1 MTRRIPP
8 PPRGYTPGAVRRSSA
23 TGSAS
28 DPRRSPHSRKRPA
41 TIAALPAII
50 LGAFAV
56 VAAGLFIGVMAVYA
70 SYASGLPDVSSIENF
85 QLSEGSHVV
94 SADGVELASF
104 AAEQRKVIPFDQI
117 PKVMVD
123 AQVAAEDKTFWSNP
137 CVDIGGIVRAL
148 VQNLT
153 AGRQVSGA
161 STICQQLIRM
171 RLFDASL
178 LADPGRQVERKL
190 KEAILALRL
199 GEHYPGTE
207 GKQKILEMYVNQV
220 YYGNNAYGIW
230 AAAHAYFG
238 KDITKAD
245 AANKLKVGE
254 AALLATLVRAPSTL
268 DPTKVAVAEK
278 LASGK
283 TALVV
288 PVDSAPIRFQR
299 ITIENMAA
307 QGLITAAQAR
317 DAEAEP
323 IVLAPT
329 ASTNYKAP
337 HFVYAVR
344 SAAGELLGGEDL
356 LDREGLT
363 ITTTLDFLGYQA
375 YAEKWAA
382 VGYDLNRMTDAQLTA
397 KYGKAALT
405 WIKSLQHRNIN
416 NDALVTIDYR
426 TGAVLAYVGSANYY
440 GEASKAFQPN
450 YDVAGQAYRQA
461 GSAFKP
467 ITYATAFERGAVTPA
482 TMFMDVKGEIINGY
496 SVPDADGRE
505 RGPVRL
511 RDALKYSLNIPAV
524 KTEATVGIAN
534 VVAMAERMGLHW
546 DPQQANEV
554 AVPSLTLGTIGTHML
569 DLAGAYGTL
578 ANGGVRATPYLIEK
592 ITDRNG
598 KVVYD
603 HASDAPK
610 PERVISAQSA
620 YLVTDILADNTDPSA
635 NPWWGPRFQLP
646 AVSGKRRPATLKT
659 GTTNDFRDLQAF
671 GFLAP
676 SDDPADPKGAIV
688 TGVWV
693 GNSDFSAIKSV
704 FAADGPTFIWHDYM
718 AEVAKHNSLPYR
730 EFARPDGIVE
740 KQIDALSGQLPGDHT
755 VHTMTEVFLASD
767 VPTERDTTHQE
778 LGDCGQGASQAP
790 SASAGPSGSPAPS
803 GQPASGGKVYLDLST
818 WESVHPD
825 WVTADTAWIN
835 RWRGRE
841 GSLPRFPLPALDA
854 PLAATTKCTPAPSA
868 SPTPSP
874 SATPL
879 ATPSPSPS
887 PSHGPPTPTPGPT
900 PTPQPSPSA
909 SAPAAGASGAPP

>member
-1 MTRRIPP
+1 MTRRTPP
-8 PPRGYTPGAVRRSSA
+8 PPRGYTPGAVRRSPPK
-23 TGSAS
+23 GGVN
-28 DPRRSPHSRKRPA
+28 DPRVPGRAGRRPPP
-41 TIAALPAII
+41 IAALPAII

-70 SYASGLPDVSSIENF
+70 SYTSGLPDVSSIENF
-85 QLSEGSHVV
+85 QLSEGSHVL

-104 AAEQRKVIPFDQI
+104 AAEQRKSIPFAQI

-123 AQVAAEDKTFWSNP
+123 AQVAAEDQTFWTNP
-137 CVDIGGIVRAL
+137 CVDLRGIVRAML
-148 VQNLT
+148 QNLS
-153 AGRQVSGA
+153 AGHAVSGA
-161 STICQQLIRM
+161 STICQQLVRM

-178 LADPGRQVERKL
+178 LADPHRQVERKL

-199 GEHYPGTE
+199 GDHYPGIA

-220 YYGNNAYGIW
+220 YYGDNAYGIW

-238 KDITKAD
+238 KDITKTD
-245 AANKLKVGE
+245 AANKLSIGE

-268 DPTKVAVAEK
+268 DPTKVAVVQK
-278 LASGK
+278 LANGK

-288 PVDSAPIRFQR
+288 PADSEPIRFQR
-299 ITIENMAA
+299 ITIDNMAA
-307 QGLITAAQAR
+307 QAFITSAQAQ
-317 DAEAEP
+317 AAKAEP
-323 IVLAPT
+323 IVLAAT
-329 ASTNYKAP
+329 ATTNYKAP

-344 SAAGELLGGEDL
+344 RAAADLLGGEDL

-363 ITTTLDFLGYQA
+363 IITTLDYLGYQA

-382 VGYDLNRMTDAQLTA
+382 VAYDLNRMTDAELTA
-397 KYGKAALT
+397 KYGTAAVR

-416 NDALVTIDYR
+416 NDALVTINYR

-440 GEASKAFQPN
+440 GVASKAFQPN
-450 YDVAGQAYRQA
+450 YDVVGQAYRQA

-467 ITYATAFERGAVTPA
+467 ITYATAFERAAVTPA
-482 TMFMDVKGEIINGY
+482 TMFMDVKGTIINGY
-496 SVPDADGRE
+496 SVPDADGQE

-511 RDALKYSLNIPAV
+511 RDGLKYSLNIPAV
-524 KTEATVGIAN
+524 KTEATVGIEN

-546 DPQQANEV
+546 DPQQANDV

-578 ANGGVRATPYLIEK
+578 ANGGVLATPYLIEK

-610 PERVISAQSA
+610 PERIISAQAA
-620 YLVTDILADNTDPSA
+620 YLVTDILADNTDPAA

-646 AVSGKRRPATLKT
+646 AVGGKRRPATLKT

-671 GFLAP
+671 GYLAP
-676 SDDPADPKGAIV
+676 SNDPADSKGAIV

-718 AEVAKHNSLPYR
+718 AQVAAHKSLPYHD
-730 EFARPDGIVE
+730 FTRPDGIVE
-740 KQIDALSGQLPGDHT
+740 KQIDALSGQLPGDQT
-755 VHTMTEVFLASD
+755 VHTMTEVFLATD
-767 VPTERDTTHQE
+767 VPTERDTTHQL
-778 LGDCGQGASQAP
+778 LGDCGQSASATP
-790 SASAGPSGSPAPS
+790 SASASSAPS
-803 GQPASGGKVYLDLST
+803 TQPASGGKVYLDLST
-818 WESVHPD
+818 WESAHPD
-825 WVTADTAWIN
+825 WVTADTIWIN

-841 GSLPRFPLPALDA
+841 SRLPRFPLTALDA
-854 PLAATTKCTPAPSA
+854 PLAATIKCTPAPSA
-868 SPTPSP
+868 SPTPIP
-874 SATPL
+874 SATPS
-879 ATPSPSPS
+879 ATPSPSAS
-887 PSHGPPTPTPGPT
+887 PSHGPPTPSPTPIPTSPAPT
-900 PTPQPSPSA
+900 PTSP
-909 SAPAAGASGAPP
+909 APPAASGAPP